1 MGGITDMHCHI
12 LPGLDDGSQ
21 SMEETIAT
29 LREAARQGID
39 RMIVTPHFHPE
50 RYMVYGP
57 DILSSLEQVNEAVR
71 EAGIDIALYP
81 GQECYYYSGLTEM
94 LERGEALTLCGT
106 RFVLVE
112 FDPSVPWT
120 FLLNG
125 IRNLRQEGYIPVI
138 AHFERYE
145 CLNEEKRLDEL
156 HKHQYLL
163 QMNYDTLLLR
173 GGLFGDSHWQKLLK
187 KGYVD
192 FLGSDTHGTHFRP
205 LHVDAAVRWL
215 QKKADP
221 QLVRRI
227 IRDNFDRII
236 YD

>member
-1 MGGITDMHCHI
+1 MAGITDMHCHI

-21 SMEETIAT
+21 SMEETLAS
-29 LREAARQGID
+29 LREAVRQGID

-50 RYMVYGP
+50 RYMVYAP
-57 DILSSLEQVNEAVR
+57 DILSTLEQVKNAAS
-71 EAGIDIALYP
+71 EAGIRIELYP

-94 LERGEALTLCGT
+94 LDREEALTLCGT
-106 RFVLVE
+106 RYVLVE
-112 FDPSVPWT
+112 FDPSVSWT
-120 FLLNG
+120 FLQNG
-125 IRNLRQEGYIPVI
+125 IRNLRQAGYIPVI

-145 CLNEEKRLDEL
+145 CLNEEKRVEEL
-156 HKHQYLL
+156 HRHQYLL

-173 GGLFGDSHWQKLLK
+173 GGLFGDSYWRRLFK

-205 LHVDAAVRWL
+205 LHVD
-215 QKKADP
+215 KALHWILNKTEP
-221 QLVRRI
+221 QLAHRI
-227 IRDNFDRII
+227 IQDNFDRII